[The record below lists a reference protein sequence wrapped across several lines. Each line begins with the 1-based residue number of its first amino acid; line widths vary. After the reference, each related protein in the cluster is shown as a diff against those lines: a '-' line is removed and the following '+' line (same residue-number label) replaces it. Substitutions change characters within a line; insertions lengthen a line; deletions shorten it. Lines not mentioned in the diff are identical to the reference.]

1 MRVIPIV
8 SAILVVI
15 GLYILIFERDRAF
28 DFARGGSVEATTDAE
43 KPGEDAQA
51 LATDETTSEAAG
63 SAEMP
68 LVSVIAMK
76 SNAREID
83 SAVLLRGRT
92 EASRQV
98 DMKAETSGQ
107 VVSEPLRKGSEV
119 ARGDLLC
126 KLDPGTRE
134 ASLAEALARL
144 AEAKARIPEAE
155 ASLAEAQSRV
165 PAMAASL
172 AQARSQVPAMEA
184 ALAEAL
190 SRVPAAEAS
199 LAEAQSRVPAA
210 EASLAEAKSRV
221 PAMEAALAEALSRV
235 TSAEAALAEAMTRPA
250 ASEAGVAE
258 AEARLSEAEI
268 NHNAATQLA
277 EGGFASDTRV
287 ANALATLVSARAGL
301 QNALSQL
308 ESAHAGIEAARS
320 QVEGAKAGV
329 QSAKSQVEGA
339 KAGIQSAQSQIEGA
353 IAGVQSAKS
362 SVEGAKAG
370 VQSAKSQI
378 DAALAG
384 IESALSQIEGAKAG
398 VQSARAQVENAKA
411 GTQSAEASVAAAR
424 LDITRLEIHAPFA
437 GLLETDTAELG
448 SLLQPGAL
456 CATIVQIDPIKLVGF
471 VPEVDV
477 DKVHTGAMAGG
488 RLNNGRDLVGQVS
501 FLSRVADPLTRTFRV
516 EVEVPNT
523 DESVSDGLTVEILIA
538 SDGRMAHLLPQSS
551 LTLDDDGNLGVR
563 VVGDGDTA
571 LFMPVTMIR
580 DSIEGV
586 WVAGL
591 PDVVDV
597 IVTGQNYVSDGVA
610 LAVTYREPE
619 T

>member
-144 AEAKARIPEAE
+144 AEAKARIPE
-155 ASLAEAQSRV
+155 
-165 PAMAASL
+165 
-172 AQARSQVPAMEA
+172 
-184 ALAEAL
+184 
-190 SRVPAAEAS
+190 AEAS

>member
-190 SRVPAAEAS
+190 
-199 LAEAQSRVPAA
+199 SRVPAA